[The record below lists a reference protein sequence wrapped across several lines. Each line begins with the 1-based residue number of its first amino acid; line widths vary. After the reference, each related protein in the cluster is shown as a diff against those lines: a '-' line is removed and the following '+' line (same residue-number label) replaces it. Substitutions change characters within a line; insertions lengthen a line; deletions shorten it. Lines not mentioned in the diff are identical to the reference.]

1 MPVKNGDSDGEGD
14 VSGAESERSNS
25 SQGRDSSDEEENNEC
40 DSDDSSEMD
49 VCEIERIRAE
59 HIEDMLSLERQF
71 NTLREQYYFERIAWI
86 ESQLS
91 EVRSGRSE
99 EYVHPQRDL
108 DKVYR
113 TRIEVADVLRRFR
126 LQNIEHKFLSEEQ
139 ACVQHLESEKHMVG
153 ENLREELEER
163 IRRLEED
170 RHNVD
175 ISWADWGT
183 DKRQSKVR
191 GPGRKKAV
199 TVTGPYV
206 VYMLREEDIMEDW
219 TIIRK
224 ALKRTSTT
232 STTGA
237 GPAQGGPV
245 PPTSGTSALAGP
257 TVGIGMSMGMGMGL
271 SALSGGVPAMA
282 AGSV

>member
-1 MPVKNGDSDGEGD
+1 MPVKNGESDGEGD
-14 VSGAESERSNS
+14 VSGAESEHSNS
-25 SQGRDSSDEEENNEC
+25 SQAHDTSDEEEANEC
-40 DSDDSSEMD
+40 DSDDSSELD
-49 VCEIERIRAE
+49 ASEIERRRAE
-59 HIEDMLSLERQF
+59 HIEDLLSLERQF
-71 NTLREQYYFERIAWI
+71 NTLREQYYLERINLI
-86 ESQLS
+86 ERQLA

-99 EYVHPQRDL
+99 EFVQPQKEL
-108 DKVYR
+108 DKVFR
-113 TRIEVADVLRRFR
+113 TRIEVADVLRRYR

-139 ACVQHLESEKHMVG
+139 AAVQHFESEKHMTVD
-153 ENLREELEER
+153 NLRDELVDR

-219 TIIRK
+219 TVIRK
-224 ALKRTSTT
+224 ALKRS
-232 STTGA
+232 SSSSAAGTGTVT
-237 GPAQGGPV
+237 PTPGGV
-245 PPTSGTSALAGP
+245 S
-257 TVGIGMSMGMGMGL
+257 
-271 SALSGGVPAMA
+271 LSGLPAMA
-282 AGSV
+282 GASG

>member
-1 MPVKNGDSDGEGD
+1 MPVKNGESDAEGD
-14 VSGAESERSNS
+14 VSGAESEHSNS
-25 SQGRDSSDEEENNEC
+25 SQAHDTSDEEEANEC

-49 VCEIERIRAE
+49 ASEIERRRSE
-59 HIEDMLSLERQF
+59 FIEDLACLERQF
-71 NTLREQYYFERIAWI
+71 GHLREQYYCERINLI
-86 ESQLS
+86 ERQLA
-91 EVRSGRSE
+91 EVHSGASE
-99 EYVHPQRDL
+99 EFVQPQKEV

-113 TRIEVADVLRRFR
+113 TRIEVADVLRKFR
-126 LQNIEHKFLSEEQ
+126 LQNIEHKYLSEEQ
-139 ACVQHLESEKHMVG
+139 AASQHFESEKRMAMD
-153 ENLREELEER
+153 NLREDLIER

-224 ALKRTSTT
+224 ALKRSSTAAAT
-232 STTGA
+232 AGGA
-237 GPAQGGPV
+237 TATAGGV
-245 PPTSGTSALAGP
+245 SGLVGLGMPPTAVAGASG
-257 TVGIGMSMGMGMGL
+257 
-271 SALSGGVPAMA
+271 
-282 AGSV
+282 